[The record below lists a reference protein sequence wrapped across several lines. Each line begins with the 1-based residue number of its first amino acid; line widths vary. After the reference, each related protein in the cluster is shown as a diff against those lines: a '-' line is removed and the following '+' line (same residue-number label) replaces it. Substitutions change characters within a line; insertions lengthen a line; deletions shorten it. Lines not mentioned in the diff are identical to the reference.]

1 MIFSYIHVC
10 MQSKSESIVCR
21 ILNELRSSKSQ
32 HYTDFRLKIGLKKT
46 PTVRDNF
53 IIHFLSR

>member
-1 MIFSYIHVC
+1 
-10 MQSKSESIVCR
+10 MQSESERIVRR
-21 ILNELRSSKSQ
+21 ILNELSSSKSQ